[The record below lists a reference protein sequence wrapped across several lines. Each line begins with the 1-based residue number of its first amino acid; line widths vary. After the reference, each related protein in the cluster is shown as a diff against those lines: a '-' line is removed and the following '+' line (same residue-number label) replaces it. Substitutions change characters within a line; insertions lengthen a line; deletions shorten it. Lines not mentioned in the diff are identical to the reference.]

1 MILGFDCALI
11 ANLLATFRSIRWDI
25 LITIAITIA
34 TAIAIDMAMAIAI
47 ATRAHAQKFRLR
59 DDHLEVTMLTI
70 SMGILAIGK
79 RSVLSKK

>member
-25 LITIAITIA
+25 LITITITI
-34 TAIAIDMAMAIAI
+34 TIAIDMAIATAT

>member
-34 TAIAIDMAMAIAI
+34 TAIAIDMAMAIA
-47 ATRAHAQKFRLR
+47 TRAHAQKFRLR